1 MHQAALDEFD
11 GMVNDLRERG
21 VHVMVVEDD
30 PTTDTPDALFPNN
43 WVSFHADGRVGLYP
57 MFAPNRRLERRE
69 DILHDLVH
77 VNGFDMDEIVD
88 FTEFERHDAFLEG
101 TGSMVLDRVHGK
113 AYAAL
118 SPRTDRDAFAHWC
131 ESMDLEGVIF
141 EANQT
146 VGDARMPIYH
156 TNVMMAVGTGWAAVC
171 LDSIDHPDD
180 RALVLE
186 SLQGRRPDRRRPHRR
201 PNQPLRRQ
209 HARSG
214 HRPRRQTHRDEF
226 PCPRRPDRRPAR
238 HAWEV
243 WHPGP
248 QRLASHRNLRWR
260 FRTLHDGGSPSPPPC
275 PNQRRTRMIHG
286 IDARLHQAVLDTF
299 EATFGK
305 RPADR
310 QIQIQTT
317 RAEFEG
323 DRTLVVFPSQ
333 AWPGHLRMSPPNRWD
348 KPSPKRATG
357 FPASTW

>member
-1 MHQAALDEFD
+1 MSQPAQSTCHILMVRPATFRKNEETAGNNHYQQDAQIDDVHQAALDEFD

-21 VHVMVVEDD
+21 VDVMVVEDD

-171 LDSIDHPDD
+171 LDAIDHPDD

-186 SLQGRRPDRRRPHRR
+186 SLEGDDLTVVDLTEDQINRFAGNMLEVATDQGAKLIVMSSRAHDALTDDQRATLGKFGTLVHNDLH
-201 PNQPLRRQ
+201 
-209 HARSG
+209 HIETCGGGSARCMMAEV
-214 HRPRRQTHRDEF
+214 HLP
-226 PCPRRPDRRPAR
+226 RPAQTNDA
-238 HAWEV
+238 HA
-243 WHPGP
+243 
-248 QRLASHRNLRWR
+248 
-260 FRTLHDGGSPSPPPC
+260 
-275 PNQRRTRMIHG
+275 
-286 IDARLHQAVLDTF
+286 
-299 EATFGK
+299 
-305 RPADR
+305 
-310 QIQIQTT
+310 
-317 RAEFEG
+317 
-323 DRTLVVFPSQ
+323 
-333 AWPGHLRMSPPNRWD
+333 
-348 KPSPKRATG
+348 
-357 FPASTW
+357 

>member
-1 MHQAALDEFD
+1 MSQPAQSTCHILMVRPATFRKNEETAGNNHYQQDAQIDDVHQAALDEFD

-146 VGDARMPIYH
+146 VGEARMPIYH

-171 LDSIDHPDD
+171 LDAIDHPDD

-186 SLQGRRPDRRRPHRR
+186 SLEGDDLTVVDLTEDQINRFAGNMLEVATDQGAKLIVMSSRAHDALTDDQRATLGKFGTLVHNDLH
-201 PNQPLRRQ
+201 
-209 HARSG
+209 HIETCGGGSARCMMAEV
-214 HRPRRQTHRDEF
+214 HLP
-226 PCPRRPDRRPAR
+226 RPAQTNDA
-238 HAWEV
+238 HA
-243 WHPGP
+243 
-248 QRLASHRNLRWR
+248 
-260 FRTLHDGGSPSPPPC
+260 
-275 PNQRRTRMIHG
+275 
-286 IDARLHQAVLDTF
+286 
-299 EATFGK
+299 
-305 RPADR
+305 
-310 QIQIQTT
+310 
-317 RAEFEG
+317 
-323 DRTLVVFPSQ
+323 
-333 AWPGHLRMSPPNRWD
+333 
-348 KPSPKRATG
+348 
-357 FPASTW
+357 

>member
-1 MHQAALDEFD
+1 MSQPAQSTCHILMVRPATFRKNEETAGNNHYQQDAQIDDVHQAALDEFD
-11 GMVNDLRERG
+11 GMVNDLGERG

-77 VNGFDMDEIVD
+77 VNGFDMEEIVD

-171 LDSIDHPDD
+171 LDAIDHPDD

-186 SLQGRRPDRRRPHRR
+186 SLEGDDLTIVDLTEDQINRFAGNMLEVATDQGAKLIVMSSRAHDALTDDQRATLGKFGTLVHNDLH
-201 PNQPLRRQ
+201 
-209 HARSG
+209 HIETCGGGSARCMMAEV
-214 HRPRRQTHRDEF
+214 HLP
-226 PCPRRPDRRPAR
+226 RPAQTNDA
-238 HAWEV
+238 HA
-243 WHPGP
+243 
-248 QRLASHRNLRWR
+248 
-260 FRTLHDGGSPSPPPC
+260 
-275 PNQRRTRMIHG
+275 
-286 IDARLHQAVLDTF
+286 
-299 EATFGK
+299 
-305 RPADR
+305 
-310 QIQIQTT
+310 
-317 RAEFEG
+317 
-323 DRTLVVFPSQ
+323 
-333 AWPGHLRMSPPNRWD
+333 
-348 KPSPKRATG
+348 
-357 FPASTW
+357 

>member
-1 MHQAALDEFD
+1 MSQPAQSTCHILMVRPATFRKNEETAGNNHYQQDAQIDDVHQAALDEFD
-11 GMVNDLRERG
+11 GMVDDLRGRG
-21 VHVMVVEDD
+21 VNVMVVEDD

-77 VNGFDMDEIVD
+77 VNGFDMEEIVD

-171 LDSIDHPDD
+171 LDAIDHPDD

-186 SLQGRRPDRRRPHRR
+186 SLEGDDLTIVDLTEDQINRFAGNMLEVATDQGAKLIVMSSRAHDALTDDQRATLGKFGTLVHNDLH
-201 PNQPLRRQ
+201 
-209 HARSG
+209 HIETCGGGSARCMMAEV
-214 HRPRRQTHRDEF
+214 HLP
-226 PCPRRPDRRPAR
+226 RPAQTNDA
-238 HAWEV
+238 HA
-243 WHPGP
+243 
-248 QRLASHRNLRWR
+248 
-260 FRTLHDGGSPSPPPC
+260 
-275 PNQRRTRMIHG
+275 
-286 IDARLHQAVLDTF
+286 
-299 EATFGK
+299 
-305 RPADR
+305 
-310 QIQIQTT
+310 
-317 RAEFEG
+317 
-323 DRTLVVFPSQ
+323 
-333 AWPGHLRMSPPNRWD
+333 
-348 KPSPKRATG
+348 
-357 FPASTW
+357 

>member
-1 MHQAALDEFD
+1 MSHPAQSTCHILMVRPATFRKNEETAGNNHYQQDAQIDDVHQAALDEFD

-30 PTTDTPDALFPNN
+30 PSTDTPDALFPNN

-77 VNGFDMDEIVD
+77 VHGFDMDEIVD
-88 FTEFERHDAFLEG
+88 FTEFEGHDAFLEG

-146 VGDARMPIYH
+146 VGEARKPIYH

-171 LDSIDHPDD
+171 LDSIDHQED

-186 SLQGRRPDRRRPHRR
+186 SLQEDGLTVVDLTEDQINRFAGNMLEVATDQGDKLIVMSSRAHDALTDDQLTTLGKFGTLVH
-201 PNQPLRRQ
+201 NDL
-209 HARSG
+209 HHIETCGGGSARCMMAEV
-214 HRPRRQTHRDEF
+214 HL
-226 PCPRRPDRRPAR
+226 PCPAQTNDA
-238 HAWEV
+238 HA
-243 WHPGP
+243 
-248 QRLASHRNLRWR
+248 
-260 FRTLHDGGSPSPPPC
+260 
-275 PNQRRTRMIHG
+275 
-286 IDARLHQAVLDTF
+286 
-299 EATFGK
+299 
-305 RPADR
+305 
-310 QIQIQTT
+310 
-317 RAEFEG
+317 
-323 DRTLVVFPSQ
+323 
-333 AWPGHLRMSPPNRWD
+333 
-348 KPSPKRATG
+348 
-357 FPASTW
+357 